1 MVKFKHKEIGMK
13 IFKTIISSL
22 KHTKLLILIFFVLSI
37 ALNYL
42 VAYIPVV
49 IQYFID
55 TILKQ
60 NNTPNELLDLIVNL
74 YESKV
79 GFIATICITL
89 VVVQFIIIIFTY
101 FRSITKTK
109 IIQEFQ
115 YELKLKLFNHIQN
128 LTYQDFYNNSLAD
141 LVQNSS
147 DDVNNIVNFID
158 KQLAYILDI
167 ALIII
172 FAIGQLIT
180 IDFRLSSIMIF
191 LSCFIIFASIIYCK
205 KSKDVIQKRIEMQRK
220 LYSKMNDN
228 FDNLKFIK
236 LNNLQEQEEKEF
248 EKIVEESNK
257 FHKEKV
263 RMDTNYNIGVENV
276 VKLGPPLIFI
286 LSSYLYMIGSISI
299 GSIYVTLSY
308 SNKVTKSFT
317 DVADILEAL
326 NLFRESYKRLN
337 NLLELTIEDEKISK
351 NMEINNNTI
360 TFKNANIMIN
370 GTTIL
375 EDLNFKIKENE
386 KIIVVGNT
394 GSGKSILLKTLIGF
408 YEYTG
413 SIKIGNVEIRDLN
426 KKLIRENICL
436 LLQDSY
442 LFSRTI
448 AENIKILVPY
458 MPYEEMV
465 NISKFFALDS
475 DVQKL
480 KDGYDSKIGKKG
492 IALSKGQR
500 QRLVLVRAF
509 TKPKP
514 IMIFDDSFSAID
526 RINKK
531 QILDNLMNLEDKF
544 TKIIITHDIGLAPS
558 FDKVIYIN
566 NKKAI
571 VGKHEEL
578 LENEDYNKVYKLN
591 QDKIEEEYI

>member
-1 MVKFKHKEIGMK
+1 MKF
-13 IFKTIISSL
+13 FKTIISSL
-22 KHTKLLILIFFVLSI
+22 KHTKILIAIFFVLSI
-37 ALNYL
+37 MLNYL
-42 VAYIPVV
+42 TTYIPIV

-55 TILKQ
+55 VILKQ
-60 NNTPNELLDLIVNL
+60 STTPNEILDLIVNL
-74 YESKV
+74 YERKI
-79 GFIATICITL
+79 GFIATICIALIIIQAT
-89 VVVQFIIIIFTY
+89 IIIFTY
-101 FRSITKTK
+101 LRSVVKTK

-115 YELKLKLFNHIQN
+115 YEIKLKLFNHIQN

-158 KQLAYILDI
+158 TQLTYIFDI

-180 IDFRLSSIMIF
+180 IDFRLSSVMIF
-191 LSCFIIFASIIYCK
+191 LSCFIIFSSIIYCK
-205 KSKDVIQKRIEMQRK
+205 KSKAVIQKRIEMQRK
-220 LYSKMNDN
+220 LYSKMDDN
-228 FDNLKFIK
+228 FNNLKFIK
-236 LNNLQEQEEKEF
+236 LNNLQEKEEKEF

-257 FHKEKV
+257 FNKEKV
-263 RMDTNYNIGVENV
+263 KMDSNYNIGVENV

-337 NLLELTIEDEKISK
+337 NLLELTVEDKETSNNIEIK
-351 NMEINNNTI
+351 NKTI
-360 TFKNANIMIN
+360 TFENANIMVN
-370 GTTIL
+370 ETTIL
-375 EDLNFKIKENE
+375 ENLNFEIKENE
-386 KIIVVGNT
+386 KTIVVGST

-408 YEYTG
+408 YDYTG
-413 SIKIGNVEIRDLN
+413 SIKIGDVEIRDLN

-458 MPYEEMV
+458 MPNEEMI

-475 DVQKL
+475 DVQRL
-480 KDGYDSKIGKKG
+480 KEGYDSKIGKKG

-500 QRLVLVRAF
+500 QRLILVRAF
-509 TKPKP
+509 TKLKP

-531 QILDNLMNLEDKF
+531 QILDNLMNLEDEF

-571 VGKHEEL
+571 VGKHEDL
-578 LENEDYNKVYKLN
+578 LENENYNRVYRLN

>member
-1 MVKFKHKEIGMK
+1 MK
-13 IFKTIISSL
+13 IFKTIISSF
-22 KHTKLLILIFFVLSI
+22 KHTKLLILVFFVLSI
-37 ALNYL
+37 LLNYL
-42 VAYIPVV
+42 TTYIPVV

-60 NNTPNELLDLIVNL
+60 NTTQNELLDLIVSL
-74 YESKV
+74 YESRI

-89 VVVQFIIIIFTY
+89 IIIQLIIIIFTY
-101 FRSITKTK
+101 FRSIAKTK

-158 KQLAYILDI
+158 KQLTYIFDI

-180 IDFRLSSIMIF
+180 IDFRLSSVMIF
-191 LSCFIIFASIIYCK
+191 LSCFIILASIIYCK
-205 KSKDVIQKRIEMQRK
+205 KSKDVIQKRIETQRD
-220 LYSKMNDN
+220 LYSKMDDN
-228 FDNLKFIK
+228 FNNLKFIK

-248 EKIVEESNK
+248 EKVVEENYEVL
-257 FHKEKV
+257 KEKV

-337 NLLELTIEDEKISK
+337 NLLELTIEDDEIS
-351 NMEINNNTI
+351 NNIEINDKTI
-360 TFKNANIMIN
+360 TFENANIIVN

-375 EDLNFKIKENE
+375 ENLNFKINKNE
-386 KIIVVGNT
+386 KVIVIGST

-413 SIKIGNVEIRDLN
+413 SIRIGNVEIRDLN

-458 MPYEEMV
+458 MPNEEMI

-531 QILDNLMNLEDKF
+531 QILDNLMSLEDKF
-544 TKIIITHDIGLAPS
+544 TKIIITHDIGLAAG

-566 NKKAI
+566 NKKTI

-578 LENEDYNKVYKLN
+578 LENENYNRVYKLN
-591 QDKIEEEYI
+591 QDKIEEEYV

>member
-1 MVKFKHKEIGMK
+1 MK
-13 IFKTIISSL
+13 IFKTIISSF
-22 KHTKLLILIFFVLSI
+22 KHTKLLILVFFILSI
-37 ALNYL
+37 LLNYL
-42 VAYIPVV
+42 TTYIPVV

-60 NNTPNELLDLIVNL
+60 NTTQNELLDLVVSL
-74 YESKV
+74 YESRI

-89 VVVQFIIIIFTY
+89 IIIQLIIIIFTY
-101 FRSITKTK
+101 FRSIAKTK

-158 KQLAYILDI
+158 KQLTYIFDI

-172 FAIGQLIT
+172 FAIEQLIT
-180 IDFRLSSIMIF
+180 IDFRLSSVMIF
-191 LSCFIIFASIIYCK
+191 LSCFIILASIIYCK
-205 KSKDVIQKRIEMQRK
+205 KTKDVIQKRIETQRN
-220 LYSKMNDN
+220 LYSKMDDN
-228 FDNLKFIK
+228 FNNLKFIK

-248 EKIVEESNK
+248 EKVVEENYK
-257 FHKEKV
+257 VLKEKV
-263 RMDTNYNIGVENV
+263 KMDTNYNIGVENV

-337 NLLELTIEDEKISK
+337 NLLELTIEDDEISNNIKIDDK
-351 NMEINNNTI
+351 TI
-360 TFKNANIMIN
+360 TFENANIIVN
-370 GTTIL
+370 GSTIL
-375 EDLNFKIKENE
+375 ENLNFKIDKNE
-386 KIIVVGNT
+386 KVIVIGST

-413 SIKIGNVEIRDLN
+413 SIRIGNVEIRDLN

-531 QILDNLMNLEDKF
+531 QILKNLMSLEDKF
-544 TKIIITHDIGLAPS
+544 TKIIITHDIGLAS
-558 FDKVIYIN
+558 NFDKVIYIN
-566 NKKAI
+566 NKTAI
-571 VGKHEEL
+571 IGKHEEL
-578 LENEDYNKVYKLN
+578 LKNENYNKVYKLN

>member
-1 MVKFKHKEIGMK
+1 MK
-13 IFKTIISSL
+13 IFKTIISSF
-22 KHTKLLILIFFVLSI
+22 KHTKLLLLAFFILSI
-37 ALNYL
+37 LLNYL
-42 VAYIPVV
+42 TTYIPVV

-55 TILKQ
+55 TILNQ
-60 NNTPNELLDLIVNL
+60 STTSNELLELIFNL
-74 YESKV
+74 YESRNW
-79 GFIATICITL
+79 FIGTICIIL
-89 VVVQFIIIIFTY
+89 IIIQLAIVAFTY
-101 FRSITKTK
+101 FRSIVKTK

-115 YELKLKLFNHIQN
+115 CELKLKLFNHIQN

-158 KQLAYILDI
+158 KQLTYILDI

-191 LSCFIIFASIIYCK
+191 LSCFIILASIIYCK
-205 KSKDVIQKRIEMQRK
+205 KSKDIIQKRIEMQKK
-220 LYSKMNDN
+220 LYSKMDDN

-236 LNNLQEQEEKEF
+236 LNNLQEQEQKEF
-248 EKIVEESNK
+248 EKIVEESNR

-263 RMDTNYNIGVENV
+263 KMDANYNIGVENV
-276 VKLGPPLIFI
+276 VKFGPPLIFI
-286 LSSYLYMIGSISI
+286 LSSYLYIIRSISI

-317 DVADILEAL
+317 DIADILEAL

-337 NLLELTIEDEKISK
+337 NLLELTLEDEKMLNDI
-351 NMEINNNTI
+351 EINNKTI
-360 TFKNANIMIN
+360 KFENANILVN

-375 EDLNFKIKENE
+375 ENLNFEIRENE
-386 KIIVVGNT
+386 KIIVVGST

-413 SIKIGNVEIRDLN
+413 SIKIGDMEIRNLN

-465 NISKFFALDS
+465 NISKFFALDN

-480 KDGYDSKIGKKG
+480 KDGYHSRIGKKG

-544 TKIIITHDIGLAPS
+544 TKIIITHDIGLAS
-558 FDKVIYIN
+558 NFDKVIYIN
-566 NKKAI
+566 NKKVI
-571 VGKHEEL
+571 IGKPEEL
-578 LENEDYNKVYKLN
+578 LKDENYNKLYKLN